1 MYLASVETC
10 VATALKGEITD
21 PRDLGL
27 TYSKIEA
34 PAKYLVND
42 TLLVPPAAEAEAKKN
57 NWAVSIAVVDDG
69 GHLVVFQRIDGAKL
83 GVADIAIRKARTAVY
98 FQGETKGLEEEVG
111 KNGRTPLLAI
121 EGFMP
126 LEGGVPLIVGGQ
138 LVGGVGVSGVT
149 GQQDAQQLDPV
160 QMSVSLVEVGRAQG
174 GGVHKDFG
182 GDWRRIPVGLGEVL
196 RR

>member
-1 MYLASVETC
+1 MICRSIIAVAMLAIAVPAGP
-10 VATALKGEITD
+10 VAQQLPMRRT
-21 PRDLGL
+21 L
-27 TYSKIEA
+27 TLEA
-34 PAKYLVND
+34 ARKVAA
-42 TLLVPPAAEAEAKKN
+42 AAEAEAKKN

-126 LEGGVPLIVGGQ
+126 LEGGVPLMVGGQ
-138 LVGGVGVSGVT
+138 MVGAVGVSGVT
-149 GQQDAQQLDPV
+149 GQQDAQCALAGAKAINPQ
-160 QMSVSLVEVGRAQG
+160 
-174 GGVHKDFG
+174 
-182 GDWRRIPVGLGEVL
+182 
-196 RR
+196 